1 MAETTGRFMKRLYGP
16 GALYEQLYAMMVHIN
31 DLRSRKGLEGLDKQ
45 FIERIMMAVTEVN
58 GCRYCS
64 YFHARVALNE
74 GIEQHEIEHLLSGDF
89 EYAPREELPALYY
102 AQHYAESGGMPD
114 ASALSQL
121 KKTYGEDVSGQI
133 REYIRMIMIGNTWG
147 NAFDALRMRISRKP
161 TEDSTLGRELG
172 VIFGPFWMIPVIA
185 LKRLFRVQTPV
196 SETR

>member
-1 MAETTGRFMKRLYGP
+1 MSETTGRFMKRLYGP
-16 GALYEQLYAMMVHIN
+16 DALYEQLNAMMVHID
-31 DLRSRKGLEGLDKQ
+31 DLRSRKGLGGLDKQ
-45 FIERIMMAVTEVN
+45 FIERLMMAVTEVN

-74 GIEQHEIEHLLSGDF
+74 GIKQHEIEHLLSGDF
-89 EYAPREELPALYY
+89 AYAPREELPALYY

-114 ASALSQL
+114 TSALKQL
-121 KKTYGEDVSGQI
+121 INTYGEDVSDQI